1 MAPSKE
7 MPALAAAVR
16 EKCGQGDI
24 VVREILGQEEV
35 VHQEVVAERA
45 GRYWSGRREILVREI
60 LLSGREVG
68 SSGRKS
74 NVW

>member
-1 MAPSKE
+1 M
-7 MPALAAAVR
+7 AAAVR

-24 VVREILGQEEV
+24 VVRDQGDIGS
-35 VHQEVVAERA
+35 
-45 GRYWSGRREILVREI
+45 GRYWPGRSGTSGSSGRKSGEILVREIFLVREI